1 VNVEHTVFLVRV
13 QPRARRNAVQPGAGG
28 GLKVYVTAPPEDGR
42 ANEAVVK
49 TIAEW
54 LGVKRRQVEIVSG
67 ATSRNK
73 VVRVADISR
82 AQLDAA
88 WRQRG
93 QGGTSFSPGFPRP
106 TDCR

>member
-1 VNVEHTVFLVRV
+1 MTEPQFQTITLNVRV
-13 QPRARRNAVQPGAGG
+13 QPRAKRNAVQPVAGG

-42 ANEAVVK
+42 ANDAVVE

-67 ATSRNK
+67 ATNRNK
-73 VVRVADISR
+73 VVRVTSISQ

-88 WRQRG
+88 LR
-93 QGGTSFSPGFPRP
+93 PRS
-106 TDCR
+106 